1 MIKSSVHKF
10 KKVYNKVMGILD
22 KKLQKQV
29 RIASEK
35 LGLNER
41 DMINRAV
48 SAYLGN
54 IKEFTNLQKE
64 LRLWDVLSAQT
75 MRKYKF

>member
-1 MIKSSVHKF
+1 MQ
-10 KKVYNKVMGILD
+10 ILD

-29 RIASEK
+29 KVASKK

-41 DMINRAV
+41 DVVNRAV

-54 IKEFTNLQKE
+54 IKEFADLQNE
-64 LRLWDVLSAQT
+64 LRIWDVLSAQT

>member
-1 MIKSSVHKF
+1 ME
-10 KKVYNKVMGILD
+10 ILD

-29 RIASEK
+29 RVASEK

>member
-1 MIKSSVHKF
+1 ME
-10 KKVYNKVMGILD
+10 ILD

-29 RIASEK
+29 RVASEK

-48 SAYLGN
+48 SAYLQN
-54 IKEFTNLQKE
+54 IKEFTDLQKE
-64 LRLWDVLSAQT
+64 LRLWDEIGRASCRERVYVLV
-75 MRKYKF
+75 